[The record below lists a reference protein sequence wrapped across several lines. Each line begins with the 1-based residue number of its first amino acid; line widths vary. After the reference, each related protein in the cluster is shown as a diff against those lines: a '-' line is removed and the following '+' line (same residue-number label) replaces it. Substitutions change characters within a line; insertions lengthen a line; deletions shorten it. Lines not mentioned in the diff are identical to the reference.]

1 MKKLGIGV
9 VGTGFIAEKISKS
22 IEKSTTSAL
31 TAVSSR
37 RLENAE
43 AFVSGFSAAVA
54 VEGVDA
60 LVARSDVDAV
70 YIAVPTMAKEDI
82 ALIAINAGKHVLVEK
97 PFWDAASVTRI
108 AEAARDAGCIFM
120 DATHFVHHPR
130 TRDIQN
136 ASPERIGTPKS
147 LHTAFYFPNADRS
160 NIRFD
165 PKQEPT
171 GAIGDM
177 AWYSMRAVV
186 EFLDPK
192 GAVSTIAAAAE
203 RDTETGAIIR
213 VSGLIGF
220 DSGETTTFDTGYTAG
235 TIIMDLSLLGTTGM
249 ITLDDFVLDW
259 ANSIGFDNPECET
272 GYVYRTDMAMRSDFE
287 FVKTPSDLAQDV
299 LMIDNFANLV
309 ASGDRESQAHY
320 IKNACRTQ
328 QLLDA
333 ISLALPAV

>member
-9 VGTGFIAEKISKS
+9 VGTGYIAEKISKS
-22 IEKSTTSAL
+22 IEYSTRSYL

-43 AFVSGFSAAVA
+43 AFANAFTGAAA

-60 LVARSDVDAV
+60 LVARSDVEAV
-70 YIAVPTMAKEDI
+70 YIAVPTIAKEEI
-82 ALIAINAGKHVLVEK
+82 ARVAINAGKHVLVEK
-97 PFWDAASVTRI
+97 PFWNTASVTRI
-108 AEAARDAGCIFM
+108 AKAAQDAGCMFM

-130 TRDIQN
+130 SLDIQK
-136 ASPERIGTPKS
+136 AVPERIGVPKS
-147 LHTAFYFPNADRS
+147 LHTAFYFPNTDRT

-177 AWYSMRAVV
+177 AWYSMRAAV
-186 EFLDPK
+186 EFLDPE
-192 GAVSTIAAAAE
+192 GAVGTIAAAAE
-203 RDTETGAIIR
+203 RDAETGAIIR
-213 VSGLIGF
+213 VSGMVGF

-259 ANSIGFDNPECET
+259 ANSIGFQNPECET
-272 GYVYRTDMAMRSDFE
+272 GYVYRTDMATRSDFE

-309 ASGDRESQAHY
+309 ASGDREAQSLHVR
-320 IKNACRTQ
+320 NTCRTQ
-328 QLLDA
+328 DLVDA
-333 ISLALPAV
+333 IWLALPKM